1 MNLRRSLLVAAAV
14 GLSVSVVFAS
24 QTYIGMKKARAIAS
38 KQVAGKITSSELEKE
53 HGKMVYS
60 FDIRTADG
68 GITEVVINAK
78 TGDVISTTVES
89 AEDEAKEQAE
99 AKKKKKT

>member
-1 MNLRRSLLVAAAV
+1 VL
-14 GLSVSVVFAS
+14 AS
-24 QTYIGMKKARAIAS
+24 QTYIGMKKARAIAA

-78 TGDVISTTVES
+78 TGDVISKTVES